1 MKALL
6 QRVTSA
12 HVTVDQTLVSS
23 IGSGVVVFLAIL
35 RGDGQDQAEWL
46 ANKIV
51 RYRIFPSENR
61 PMDRSLADIDGG
73 ALVVPQFTLAARTD
87 RGNRP
92 DFSQAMAPEKARDL
106 FEYFVASMKISHS
119 NVKIGSFQE
128 NMQVSL
134 VNDGPVTIFLS
145 REPSSVRE

>member
-6 QRVTSA
+6 QRVSSA
-12 HVTVDQTLVSS
+12 HVTVDQTVVSS

-35 RGDGQDQAEWL
+35 RGDGADQADWL

-51 RYRIFPSENR
+51 RYRIFPSEHR
-61 PMDRSLADIDGG
+61 PMDRSLVDIDGDV
-73 ALVVPQFTLAARTD
+73 LVVPQFTLAARTV

-92 DFSQAMAPEKARDL
+92 DFSQAMAPDQAREL
-106 FEYFVASMKISHS
+106 FEYFVTSMRNAHE
-119 NVKIGSFQE
+119 NVKVGSFQE

-145 REPSSVRE
+145 REPLLVRE

>member
-35 RGDGQDQAEWL
+35 RRDGQDQAEWL

-61 PMDRSLADIDGG
+61 PMDRSLADIDGE
-73 ALVVPQFTLAARTD
+73 ALVVPQFTLAARTA

-106 FEYFVASMKISHS
+106 FEYFVASMRKSHS

>member
-12 HVTVDQTLVSS
+12 HVTVDQTIVSS
-23 IGSGVVVFLAIL
+23 IGSGVVVFLAVL
-35 RGDGQDQAEWL
+35 KGDGPDQAHWL
-46 ANKIV
+46 ANKIL
-51 RYRIFPSENR
+51 RYRIFPSEHR
-61 PMDRSLADIDGG
+61 PMDRSLADIEGE
-73 ALVVPQFTLAARTD
+73 ALVVPQFTLAARTA

-92 DFSQAMAPEKARDL
+92 DFSQAMAPEDAHDL
-106 FEYFVASMKISHS
+106 FEYFVTSLSSMHPK
-119 NVKIGSFQE
+119 VKIGSFRE

-145 REPSSVRE
+145 REPAPVQE